1 MRRTYWTD
9 QNAMFLFTPRLKVL
23 WARDGFWK
31 IALAL
36 SFHIGQVGWRLR
48 WYPLSSPSLHQFSYC
63 RPRVPGWRASNTP
76 EYLPNTP
83 ENTSQRISHISDN
96 SLRCDA
102 PPKSL
107 LLLQEISYLGKIH
120 YFIRILSESV
130 LIQKVNNSSRLFVPQ
145 IISVLWSTRLS
156 RLKNQ
161 DRIFVRLP
169 MKIYISAKST
179 IRVVSSYLT

>member
-1 MRRTYWTD
+1 MRALHLTFQFSFQMAVRPNMRRTYWSD
-9 QNAMFLFTPRLKVL
+9 QNATLPFTPRLKVL
-23 WARDGFWK
+23 WGRDGFWK
-31 IALAL
+31 IPLPL

-63 RPRVPGWRASNTP
+63 RPRVPGWRTSNTL

-120 YFIRILSESV
+120 YFILILSGSV
-130 LIQKVNNSSRLFVPQ
+130 LI
-145 IISVLWSTRLS
+145 
-156 RLKNQ
+156 
-161 DRIFVRLP
+161 
-169 MKIYISAKST
+169 
-179 IRVVSSYLT
+179 

>member
-9 QNAMFLFTPRLKVL
+9 QNATLLFTPRLKVL
-23 WARDGFWK
+23 WGRDGFWK

-63 RPRVPGWRASNTP
+63 RPRVPGWRASNNSRK
-76 EYLPNTP
+76 YLPNTP
-83 ENTSQRISHISDN
+83 ENASQPISHISDN

-156 RLKNQ
+156 RLENQ
-161 DRIFVRLP
+161 DRILGQLLVKGRMKCPIQPRCVEFV
-169 MKIYISAKST
+169 T
-179 IRVVSSYLT
+179 

>member
-1 MRRTYWTD
+1 MLSVWLFDCLTVWL
-9 QNAMFLFTPRLKVL
+9 FLWSKYVRILDCWPKGNVAFHSEIKGFVGFGWVL
-23 WARDGFWK
+23 AHRH
-31 IALAL
+31 LL

-63 RPRVPGWRASNTP
+63 RPQVPGWRASNTP

-83 ENTSQRISHISDN
+83 ENASQHISHISDN

-120 YFIRILSESV
+120 YFILILSESV
-130 LIQKVNNSSRLFVPQ
+130 LI
-145 IISVLWSTRLS
+145 
-156 RLKNQ
+156 
-161 DRIFVRLP
+161 
-169 MKIYISAKST
+169 
-179 IRVVSSYLT
+179 